1 VLPIGMSQICSC
13 NWEENL
19 KVGTKVEKGDPMGYF
34 LFGGSDIVIVFQ
46 SGVKA
51 DLVCPEDESGE
62 GYKHILMGEPYIEL
76 KSE

>member
-1 VLPIGMSQICSC
+1 
-13 NWEENL
+13 
-19 KVGTKVEKGDPMGYF
+19 MGYF

-46 SGVKA
+46 SGIKA